1 MEFGVG
7 LDSSSE
13 ASPRMTLREETWADV
28 TLVKGMI
35 KLLII
40 LDLVV
45 TSWAILSF
53 RHAGVLS

>member
-13 ASPRMTLREETWADV
+13 ASPRMTENEGTWAGV
-28 TLVKGMI
+28 SHVKGMI